1 MRWVTAAGVRW
12 ALLSGLY
19 LLLAGELSF
28 AEIVA
33 GVLAGLLATAV
44 SLGLRAAGERQFA
57 LCAPWPRLA
66 ARTGWALLR
75 DIVRVALALAEAAA
89 GGEGG
94 MIDRQPFAGAGA
106 EPAAAGRRA
115 LATLFASIAPNGYV
129 TEVTPT
135 ALELH
140 RMAPAPP
147 AADWE
152 WPV

>member
-1 MRWVTAAGVRW
+1 VV
-12 ALLSGLY
+12 LSGLY
-19 LLLAGELSF
+19 LLLAGEVSLS
-28 AEIVA
+28 EIVA

-44 SLGLRAAGERQFA
+44 SLGLTIAAERQFA
-57 LCAPWPRLA
+57 LRAPWPRLA
-66 ARTGWALLR
+66 PRAAWALLR
-75 DIVRVALALAEAAA
+75 DIARVALALVEAAA

-94 MIDRQPFAGAGA
+94 MIARQPFAGTGG
-106 EPAAAGRRA
+106 EPVAVGRRA

-140 RMAPAPP
+140 RLAPAPP
-147 AADWE
+147 AADRD

>member
-1 MRWVTAAGVRW
+1 
-12 ALLSGLY
+12 LSGLY
-19 LLLAGELSF
+19 LVLAGEVSLS
-28 AEIVA
+28 EIIA

-44 SLGLRAAGERQFA
+44 SLGLQAAAERQFA
-57 LCAPWPRLA
+57 LRAPWHRLA
-66 ARTGWALLR
+66 AGAAWALMR
-75 DIVRVALALAEAAA
+75 DIVRVALALAQAAA

-94 MIDRQPFAGAGA
+94 MNARQPFAGAGA

-140 RMAPAPP
+140 RVAPAPP
-147 AADWE
+147 AADRE